1 MRKLGLTMGAILMVA
16 LTYAQTANWG
26 FDQSHSSV
34 RFAVSH
40 MVISEVEGNFTDF
53 EGTVTSNKAD
63 FSDASIVFSIIVGSI
78 DTDDEKRDEH
88 LRGGDF
94 FNVEK
99 FPTIKFKSTSMEKVG
114 DNKFKVTGD
123 FTMLSVTKEVTF
135 DVKYGGTIKDP
146 WGNTKA
152 GFKVTG
158 TIDRTDWGLKYNS
171 TMDTGGVMIGED
183 VDIVCNFELIKIQ

>member
-1 MRKLGLTMGAILMVA
+1 MRKLITTMAAIMMVV

-26 FDQSHSSV
+26 FDQSHSNV
-34 RFAVSH
+34 RFAISH
-40 MVISEVEGNFTDF
+40 MVISEVEGNFNSY
-53 EGTVTSNKAD
+53 EGTVRSTKSD
-63 FSDASIVFSIIVGSI
+63 FSDAVVKFTINVTSI

-88 LRGGDF
+88 LRNEDF

-99 FPTIKFKSTSMEKVG
+99 FPTITFQSTSIKIIG
-114 DNKFKVTGD
+114 KNKYEVTGD
-123 FTMLSVTKEVTF
+123 FTMLGITKEITMNAA
-135 DVKYGGTIKDP
+135 YGGTIVDP

-171 TMDTGGVMIGED
+171 TMDTGGLMIGED
-183 VDIVCNFELIKIQ
+183 VDIVCNFELIKLQ

>member
-1 MRKLGLTMGAILMVA
+1 MRKLITTMAAIMMVV

-26 FDQSHSSV
+26 FDQSHSNV
-34 RFAVSH
+34 RFALSH
-40 MVISEVEGNFTDF
+40 MVISEVEGNFNSY
-53 EGTVTSNKAD
+53 EGTVRSTKSD
-63 FSDASIVFSIIVGSI
+63 FSDAVVKFTINVTSI

-88 LRGGDF
+88 LRNEDF

-99 FPTIKFKSTSMEKVG
+99 FPTITFQSTSIKIIG
-114 DNKFKVTGD
+114 KNKYEVTGD
-123 FTMLSVTKEVTF
+123 FTMLGITKEITMNAA
-135 DVKYGGTIKDP
+135 YGGTIVDP

-171 TMDTGGVMIGED
+171 TMDTGGLMIGED
-183 VDIVCNFELIKIQ
+183 VDIVCNFELIKLQ